1 MMRYFIDISYNGKN
15 YHGWQIQKNAVTVQ
29 STIQDV
35 ISKILGKSTNIVGS
49 GRTDTGVHAKSQI
62 AHFDVNKKVD
72 NDFIYKVNAFLPK
85 DISINSVSQV
95 VDNFHARF
103 GAISREYT
111 YKIHDLK
118 SPFVD
123 GLSTFYNKKINLDL
137 INEACSTIMKN
148 SDFQSFSKVKTE
160 VKNFN
165 CTIFHASIRRKNNF
179 YLFKFCANRFLR
191 GMVRALVGT
200 LLQLNEGKINLK
212 EFKLIFE
219 KKNREYAG
227 PSVPPCGLYL
237 SKVNYNTD
245 IFYGCKQE

>member
-29 STIQDV
+29 STIQGV
-35 ISKILGKSTNIVGS
+35 ISKILGKSTDIVGS
-49 GRTDTGVHAKSQI
+49 GRTDTGVHAKSQV
-62 AHFDVNKKVD
+62 AHFDVNKEVD
-72 NDFIYKVNAFLPK
+72 NDFIYRVNAFLPQ
-85 DISINSVSQV
+85 DISINSVNQV
-95 VDNFHARF
+95 VDNSHARF
-103 GAISREYT
+103 DAISREYI

-123 GLSTFYNKKINLDL
+123 GLSTFYNKKINMDL

-165 CTIFHASIRRKNNF
+165 CIISHASIRRKNNF

-227 PSVPPCGLYL
+227 PSAPPYGLYL
-237 SKVNYNTD
+237 NKVNYNSD
-245 IFYGCKQE
+245 IFHG

>member
-35 ISKILGKSTNIVGS
+35 ISKILGKSTDIVGS
-49 GRTDTGVHAKSQI
+49 GRTDTGVHAKSQV
-62 AHFDVNKKVD
+62 AHFDVNKEVD
-72 NDFIYKVNAFLPK
+72 NDFIYRVNAFLPQ
-85 DISINSVSQV
+85 DISINSVNQV
-95 VDNFHARF
+95 DDNSHARF
-103 GAISREYT
+103 DAISREYI

-123 GLSTFYNKKINLDL
+123 GLSTFYNKRINMDL

-165 CTIFHASIRRKNNF
+165 CTISHASIRRKNNF

-227 PSVPPCGLYL
+227 PSAPPYGLYL
-237 SKVNYNTD
+237 NKVNYNSD
-245 IFYGCKQE
+245 IFHG

>member
-35 ISKILGKSTNIVGS
+35 ISKILGKSTDIVGS
-49 GRTDTGVHAKSQI
+49 GRTDTGVHAKSQV
-62 AHFDVNKKVD
+62 AHFDVNKEVD
-72 NDFIYKVNAFLPK
+72 NDFIYRVNAFLPQ
-85 DISINSVSQV
+85 DISINSVNQV
-95 VDNFHARF
+95 VDNSHARF
-103 GAISREYT
+103 DAISREYI

-123 GLSTFYNKKINLDL
+123 GLSTFYNKKINMDL

-148 SDFQSFSKVKTE
+148 LDFQSFSKVKTE

-165 CTIFHASIRRKNNF
+165 CTISHASIRRKNNF

-227 PSVPPCGLYL
+227 PSAPPYGLYL
-237 SKVNYNTD
+237 NKVNYNSD
-245 IFYGCKQE
+245 IFHG

>member
-35 ISKILGKSTNIVGS
+35 ISKILGKSTDIVGS
-49 GRTDTGVHAKSQI
+49 GRTDTGVHAKSQV
-62 AHFDVNKKVD
+62 AHFDVNKEVD
-72 NDFIYKVNAFLPK
+72 NDFIYRVNAFLPQ
-85 DISINSVSQV
+85 DISINSVTQV

-103 GAISREYT
+103 DAISREYI

-118 SPFVD
+118 SPFLD
-123 GLSTFYNKKINLDL
+123 GLSTFYNKKINMDL

-165 CTIFHASIRRKNNF
+165 CIISHASIRRKNNF

-227 PSVPPCGLYL
+227 PSAPPYGLYL
-237 SKVNYNTD
+237 NKVNYNSD
-245 IFYGCKQE
+245 IFHG

>member
-35 ISKILGKSTNIVGS
+35 ISKILGKTTDIVGS
-49 GRTDTGVHAKSQI
+49 GRTDTGVHAKSQV
-62 AHFDVNKKVD
+62 AHFDVNKEVD
-72 NDFIYKVNAFLPK
+72 NDFIYRVNAFLPQ
-85 DISINSVSQV
+85 DISINSVNQV
-95 VDNFHARF
+95 VDNSHARF
-103 GAISREYT
+103 DAISREYI

-123 GLSTFYNKKINLDL
+123 GLSTFYNKKINMDL

-165 CTIFHASIRRKNNF
+165 CIISHASIRRKNNF

-227 PSVPPCGLYL
+227 PSAPPYGLYL
-237 SKVNYNTD
+237 NKVNYNSD
-245 IFYGCKQE
+245 IFHG

>member
-35 ISKILGKSTNIVGS
+35 ISKILGKSTDIVGS

-62 AHFDVNKKVD
+62 AHFDVNKEVN
-72 NDFIYKVNAFLPK
+72 NDFIYRVNAFLPQ
-85 DISINSVSQV
+85 DISINSVNQV
-95 VDNFHARF
+95 VDNSHARF
-103 GAISREYT
+103 DAISREYI

-123 GLSTFYNKKINLDL
+123 GLSTFYNKKINMDL

-165 CTIFHASIRRKNNF
+165 CIISHASIRRKNNF

-219 KKNREYAG
+219 KK
-227 PSVPPCGLYL
+227 
-237 SKVNYNTD
+237 K
-245 IFYGCKQE
+245 

>member
-1 MMRYFIDISYNGKN
+1 MMRYFIDISYNGKS

-35 ISKILGKSTNIVGS
+35 ISKILGKSIDIVGS
-49 GRTDTGVHAKSQI
+49 GRTDTGVHAKSQV
-62 AHFDVNKKVD
+62 AHFDVNKEVA
-72 NDFIYKVNAFLPK
+72 NDFIYRVNAFLPQ
-85 DISINSVSQV
+85 DISINSVSKV
-95 VDNFHARF
+95 VDNSHARF
-103 GAISREYT
+103 DAISREYI

-123 GLSTFYNKKINLDL
+123 GLSTFYNKKINMDL
-137 INEACSTIMKN
+137 INEACLTIMKN

-165 CTIFHASIRRKNNF
+165 CTISHASIRRKNNF

-191 GMVRALVGT
+191 GMVRTLVGT

-227 PSVPPCGLYL
+227 PSAPPYGLYL
-237 SKVNYNTD
+237 NKVNYNSD
-245 IFYGCKQE
+245 IFHG

>member
-1 MMRYFIDISYNGKN
+1 MRYFIDISYNGKN

-35 ISKILGKSTNIVGS
+35 ISKILGKSTDIVGS
-49 GRTDTGVHAKSQI
+49 GRTDTGVHAKSQV
-62 AHFDVNKKVD
+62 AHFDVNKEVD
-72 NDFIYKVNAFLPK
+72 NDFIYRVNAFLPQ
-85 DISINSVSQV
+85 DISINSVNQV
-95 VDNFHARF
+95 VDNSHARF
-103 GAISREYT
+103 DAISREYI

-123 GLSTFYNKKINLDL
+123 GLSTFYNKKINMDL

-165 CTIFHASIRRKNNF
+165 CIISHASIRRKNNF

-227 PSVPPCGLYL
+227 PSAPPYGLYL
-237 SKVNYNTD
+237 NKVNYNSD
-245 IFYGCKQE
+245 IFHG

>member
-35 ISKILGKSTNIVGS
+35 ISKILGKSTDIVGS
-49 GRTDTGVHAKSQI
+49 GRTDTGVHAKSQV
-62 AHFDVNKKVD
+62 AHFDVNKEVD
-72 NDFIYKVNAFLPK
+72 NDFIYRVNAFLPQ
-85 DISINSVSQV
+85 DISINSVNQV
-95 VDNFHARF
+95 VDNSHARF
-103 GAISREYT
+103 DAISREYI

-123 GLSTFYNKKINLDL
+123 GLSTFYNKKINMDL

-148 SDFQSFSKVKTE
+148 LDFRSFSKVTTE

-165 CTIFHASIRRKNNF
+165 CTISHASIQRKNNF

-200 LLQLNEGKINLK
+200 LLQLNDGKINLK

-227 PSVPPCGLYL
+227 PSAPPYGLYL
-237 SKVNYNTD
+237 NKVNYNSD
-245 IFYGCKQE
+245 IFHG

>member
-227 PSVPPCGLYL
+227 PSAPPYGLYL
-237 SKVNYNTD
+237 NEVNYNSD
-245 IFYGCKQE
+245 IFHG

>member
-35 ISKILGKSTNIVGS
+35 ISKILGKSTDIVGS
-49 GRTDTGVHAKSQI
+49 GRTDTGVHAKSQV
-62 AHFDVNKKVD
+62 AHFDVNKEVD
-72 NDFIYKVNAFLPK
+72 NDFIYRVNAFLPQ
-85 DISINSVSQV
+85 DISINSVNQV
-95 VDNFHARF
+95 IDNSHARF
-103 GAISREYT
+103 DAISREYI
-111 YKIHDLK
+111 YKVHDLK
-118 SPFVD
+118 SPFAD
-123 GLSTFYNKKINLDL
+123 GLSTFYNKKINMDL

-165 CTIFHASIRRKNNF
+165 CTISHASIRRKNNF

-227 PSVPPCGLYL
+227 PSAPPYGLYL
-237 SKVNYNTD
+237 NKVNYNSD
-245 IFYGCKQE
+245 IFHG

>member
-35 ISKILGKSTNIVGS
+35 ISKILGKSTDIVGS
-49 GRTDTGVHAKSQI
+49 GRTDTGVHAKSQV
-62 AHFDVNKKVD
+62 AHFDVNKEVD
-72 NDFIYKVNAFLPK
+72 NDFIYRVNAFLPQ
-85 DISINSVSQV
+85 DISINSVNQV
-95 VDNFHARF
+95 VDNSHARF
-103 GAISREYT
+103 DAISREYI

-118 SPFVD
+118 SPFVY
-123 GLSTFYNKKINLDL
+123 GLSTFYNKKINMDL

-165 CTIFHASIRRKNNF
+165 CIISHASIRRKNNF

-227 PSVPPCGLYL
+227 PSAPPYGLYL
-237 SKVNYNTD
+237 NKVNYNSD
-245 IFYGCKQE
+245 IFHG

>member
-1 MMRYFIDISYNGKN
+1 MRYFIDISYNGKN

-35 ISKILGKSTNIVGS
+35 ISKILGKGTDIIGS
-49 GRTDTGVHAKSQI
+49 GRTDAGVHAISQV
-62 AHFDVNKKVD
+62 AHFDVHKEVD
-72 NDFIYKVNAFLPK
+72 NDFIYRMNAFLPN
-85 DISINSVSQV
+85 DISINSVNHV
-95 VDNFHARF
+95 VGNSHARF
-103 GAISREYT
+103 DAISREYL

-123 GLSTFYNKKINLDL
+123 GLSTFYNKKINMDL
-137 INEACSTIMKN
+137 IDEACSTILEN

-165 CTIFHASIRRKNNF
+165 CTISHASIRRKNNF

-227 PSVPPCGLYL
+227 PSAPPYGLYL
-237 SKVNYNTD
+237 NKVNYNSD
-245 IFYGCKQE
+245 IFHG

>member
-1 MMRYFIDISYNGKN
+1 MP
-15 YHGWQIQKNAVTVQ
+15 Q
-29 STIQDV
+29 
-35 ISKILGKSTNIVGS
+35 
-49 GRTDTGVHAKSQI
+49 
-62 AHFDVNKKVD
+62 
-72 NDFIYKVNAFLPK
+72 
-85 DISINSVSQV
+85 DISINSVNQV
-95 VDNFHARF
+95 VDNSHARF
-103 GAISREYT
+103 DAISREYI

-123 GLSTFYNKKINLDL
+123 GLSTFYNKKINMDL

-165 CTIFHASIRRKNNF
+165 CTISHASIQRKNNF

-227 PSVPPCGLYL
+227 PSAPPYGLYL
-237 SKVNYNTD
+237 NKVNYNSD
-245 IFYGCKQE
+245 IFHG

>member
-15 YHGWQIQKNAVTVQ
+15 YHGWQIQKNAETVQ

-35 ISKILGKSTNIVGS
+35 ISKILGKSTDIVGS
-49 GRTDTGVHAKSQI
+49 GRTDTGVHAKSQV

-72 NDFIYKVNAFLPK
+72 NDFIYKVNAFLPQ

-95 VDNFHARF
+95 VDNSHARF

-111 YKIHDLK
+111 YRIHDFK

-227 PSVPPCGLYL
+227 PSAPPYGLYL

-245 IFYGCKQE
+245 IFHG

>member
-35 ISKILGKSTNIVGS
+35 ISKILGKSTDIVGS
-49 GRTDTGVHAKSQI
+49 GRTDTGVHAKSQV
-62 AHFDVNKKVD
+62 AHFDVNKEVD
-72 NDFIYKVNAFLPK
+72 NDFIYRVNAFLPQ
-85 DISINSVSQV
+85 DISINSVNQV
-95 VDNFHARF
+95 VDNSHARF
-103 GAISREYT
+103 DAISREYI

-118 SPFVD
+118 SPFLD
-123 GLSTFYNKKINLDL
+123 GLSTFYNKKINMDL

-165 CTIFHASIRRKNNF
+165 CIISHASIRRKNNF

-227 PSVPPCGLYL
+227 PSAPPYGLYL
-237 SKVNYNTD
+237 NKVNYNSD
-245 IFYGCKQE
+245 IFHG

>member
-35 ISKILGKSTNIVGS
+35 ISKILGKSTDIVGS
-49 GRTDTGVHAKSQI
+49 GRTDTGVHAKSQV
-62 AHFDVNKKVD
+62 AHFDVNKEVD
-72 NDFIYKVNAFLPK
+72 NDFIYRVNAFLPQ
-85 DISINSVSQV
+85 DISINSVNQV
-95 VDNFHARF
+95 IDNSHARF
-103 GAISREYT
+103 DAISREYI

-123 GLSTFYNKKINLDL
+123 GLSTFYNKKINMDL

-165 CTIFHASIRRKNNF
+165 CTISHASIRRKNNF

-227 PSVPPCGLYL
+227 PSAPPYGLYL
-237 SKVNYNTD
+237 NKVNYNSD
-245 IFYGCKQE
+245 IFHG

>member
-35 ISKILGKSTNIVGS
+35 ISKILGKSTDIVGS
-49 GRTDTGVHAKSQI
+49 GRTDTGVHAKSQV
-62 AHFDVNKKVD
+62 AHFDVNKEVD
-72 NDFIYKVNAFLPK
+72 NDFIYRVNAFLPQ
-85 DISINSVSQV
+85 DISINSVNQV
-95 VDNFHARF
+95 DDNFHARF
-103 GAISREYT
+103 DAISREYI

-123 GLSTFYNKKINLDL
+123 GLSTFYNKKINMDL
-137 INEACSTIMKN
+137 INEACSIIMKN

-165 CTIFHASIRRKNNF
+165 CIISHASIRRKNNF

-227 PSVPPCGLYL
+227 PSAPPYGLYL
-237 SKVNYNTD
+237 NKVNYNSD
-245 IFYGCKQE
+245 IFHG

>member
-35 ISKILGKSTNIVGS
+35 ISKILGKSTDIVGS
-49 GRTDTGVHAKSQI
+49 GRTDTGVHAKSQV
-62 AHFDVNKKVD
+62 AHFDVNKEVD
-72 NDFIYKVNAFLPK
+72 NDFIYRVNAFLPQ
-85 DISINSVSQV
+85 DISINSVNQV
-95 VDNFHARF
+95 VDNSHARF
-103 GAISREYT
+103 DAISREYI

-123 GLSTFYNKKINLDL
+123 GLSTFYNKKINMDL
-137 INEACSTIMKN
+137 INQACSTIMKN

-165 CTIFHASIRRKNNF
+165 CTISHASIRRKNNF
-179 YLFKFCANRFLR
+179 YLFKFCADRFLR

-227 PSVPPCGLYL
+227 PSAPPYGLYL
-237 SKVNYNTD
+237 NKVNYNSD
-245 IFYGCKQE
+245 IFHG

>member
-1 MMRYFIDISYNGKN
+1 MRYFIDISYNGKN

-35 ISKILGKSTNIVGS
+35 ISKILGKSTDIVGS
-49 GRTDTGVHAKSQI
+49 GRTDTGVHAKSQV
-62 AHFDVNKKVD
+62 AHFDVNKEVD
-72 NDFIYKVNAFLPK
+72 NDFIYRVNAFLPQ
-85 DISINSVSQV
+85 DISINSVNQV
-95 VDNFHARF
+95 VDNSHARF
-103 GAISREYT
+103 DAISREYI

-123 GLSTFYNKKINLDL
+123 GLSTFYNKKINMDL
-137 INEACSTIMKN
+137 INEACSIIMKN
-148 SDFQSFSKVKTE
+148 SDFQTFSKVKTE

-165 CTIFHASIRRKNNF
+165 CIISHASIRRKNNF

-227 PSVPPCGLYL
+227 PSAPPYGLYL
-237 SKVNYNTD
+237 NKVNYNSD
-245 IFYGCKQE
+245 IFHG

>member
-35 ISKILGKSTNIVGS
+35 ISKILGKTTDIIGS
-49 GRTDTGVHAKSQI
+49 GRTDTGVHAKSQV
-62 AHFDVNKKVD
+62 AHFDVNKEVD
-72 NDFIYKVNAFLPK
+72 NDFIYRVNAFLPQ
-85 DISINSVSQV
+85 DISINSVNQV
-95 VDNFHARF
+95 VDNSHARF
-103 GAISREYT
+103 DAISREYI

-123 GLSTFYNKKINLDL
+123 GLSTFYNKKINMDL

-165 CTIFHASIRRKNNF
+165 CIISHASIRRKNNF

-227 PSVPPCGLYL
+227 PSAPPYGLYL
-237 SKVNYNTD
+237 NKVNYNSD
-245 IFYGCKQE
+245 IFHG